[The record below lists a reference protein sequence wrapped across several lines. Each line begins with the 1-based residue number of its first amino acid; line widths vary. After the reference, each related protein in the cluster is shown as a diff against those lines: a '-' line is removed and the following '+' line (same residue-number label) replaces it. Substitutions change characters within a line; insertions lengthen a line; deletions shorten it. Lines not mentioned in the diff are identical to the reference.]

1 MIDTKFNFKGEIAE
15 LYRNK
20 NYRWMTLC
28 FSTMYGVY
36 TCLGAVINDLV
47 SKFGFSS
54 TDSSYMGACL
64 IISGLTGSFILSSQ
78 LDKSKKYL
86 LQLRMVCFTTLF
98 LFSFSFLTL
107 PSGNLYLVLV
117 NISVVGFF
125 LLPIIPLGFGFSI
138 ELTYPVSEAMSN
150 GVLMLFS

>member
-1 MIDTKFNFKGEIAE
+1 MIDTKFNFKSEMGE
-15 LYRNK
+15 LFRNK

-47 SKFGFSS
+47 SKFGYTS

-64 IISGLTGSFILSSQ
+64 IISGLTGSFILSSY
-78 LDKSKKYL
+78 LDKHKNYL
-86 LQLRMVCFTTLF
+86 SQLRMVCFTTIF
-98 LFSFSFLTL
+98 LFSFSFWTL
-107 PSGNLYLVLV
+107 ETRNIYLVLF
-117 NISVVGFF
+117 NISLIGFF
-125 LLPIIPLGFGFSI
+125 LLPIIPLGYGFSV
-138 ELTYPVSEAMSN
+138 ELTYPVSESMSN